1 MGGQRAARAP
11 GAAHGDIHLRAPG
24 ARCLARASPRSARV
38 RHDRRGAQTSGAEIM
53 QAHCS
58 HPFAVARRHRAHRSC
73 RLTPH
78 VMACLCVGVPLGPSP
93 ARPPCPPPCLAWKRR
108 GAPRCTR
115 RPWAR
120 RSGMHTIPA
129 DTGRPR
135 ALACRIGP
143 LFRVLLRWVGAA
155 ALCLCTCRRRP
166 AWGLCHL
173 PPSPRAGR
181 PRRRAAAMEWRRGAP
196 HPGPGTPGWAPGA
209 AHAAAEQG
217 HWHFRRVR
225 APGTRQWLQQHSHRR
240 LQHH

>member
-1 MGGQRAARAP
+1 MKAFRQSRAAGLGFAGGPLGDIFGTGTLALVIDAESAPSPRVRAGHLGAARRLGGQRAARAP

-115 RPWAR
+115 RPWAH
-120 RSGMHTIPA
+120 RSRMHTSPTLA
-129 DTGRPR
+129 GRPR

-143 LFRVLLRWVGAA
+143 LFRVL
-155 ALCLCTCRRRP
+155 
-166 AWGLCHL
+166 
-173 PPSPRAGR
+173 
-181 PRRRAAAMEWRRGAP
+181 
-196 HPGPGTPGWAPGA
+196 
-209 AHAAAEQG
+209 
-217 HWHFRRVR
+217 VR
-225 APGTRQWLQQHSHRR
+225 
-240 LQHH
+240 